1 MNSGDINVDNIN
13 GIPVMKFKDLNTIIN
28 VQYRGYR
35 STSGFVS
42 LASNNIGGNMNAGTF
57 ANSFYGNVRNAMRRS
72 DPNKEKV
79 YGDPYYITKDILPFN
94 S

>member
-1 MNSGDINVDNIN
+1 MNSGDINVNNIN

-42 LASNNIGGNMNAGTF
+42 LASNNISGNMNVGTF
-57 ANSFYGNVRNAMRRS
+57 ANSLYSNVGNAMRS
-72 DPNKEKV
+72 DPNKDKV

-94 S
+94 N